1 MVGSINLNQQML
13 QLQYT
18 NKELFSPSY
27 NQTADEPVGR
37 ESLGTKP
44 LCCLNPLVELQEFFY
59 VRLMFFMK

>member
-27 NQTADEPVGR
+27 NQTADGPVGR
-37 ESLGTKP
+37 ESLDTKP
-44 LCCLNPLVELQEFFY
+44 LRCTQPSC
-59 VRLMFFMK
+59 RASRISKT